1 MMLPEDSI
9 PLEVS
14 SIGLLMCAVD
24 TNPTQALHVVSLA
37 QFKKVVLLT
46 EWFWCKLT
54 GV

>member
-1 MMLPEDSI
+1 MMLPEDF

-14 SIGLLMCAVD
+14 SIGLLMYAVD
-24 TNPTQALHVVSLA
+24 TNPTQHMVSLA
-37 QFKKVVLLT
+37 QLKKVVLLT

>member
-1 MMLPEDSI
+1 MMLPEDNI

-14 SIGLLMCAVD
+14 SIGLLMRAVD
-24 TNPTQALHVVSLA
+24 TNPTQHVVSLV
-37 QFKKVVLLT
+37 QLKKVVLLT